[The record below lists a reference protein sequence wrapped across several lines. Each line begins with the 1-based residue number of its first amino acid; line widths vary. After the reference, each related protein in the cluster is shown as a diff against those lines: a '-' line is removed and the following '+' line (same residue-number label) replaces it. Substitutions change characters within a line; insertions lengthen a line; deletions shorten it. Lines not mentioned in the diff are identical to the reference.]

1 MFNKYEYML
10 DNTFI
15 DIQAIKETAKDA
27 NKCRYYFIPLI
38 YEFRPDLIAYNLYN
52 DVSMA
57 EYLAIINDI
66 DDTPDGFYRGRKL
79 RVLKEEYKDL
89 VC

>member
-1 MFNKYEYML
+1 MFNKYDYKL
-10 DNTFI
+10 DPTFI
-15 DIQAIKETAKDA
+15 NIEEIKKTAKDPD
-27 NKCRYYFIPLI
+27 KCEWYYIPLV
-38 YEFRPDLIAYNLYN
+38 YEFRPDLIAYSLYK

-66 DDTPDGFYRGRKL
+66 DNTPDGFYRDRKIK
-79 RVLKEEYKDL
+79 VLKEEYKDL